1 MISQDLP
8 QSPQMYSVCSTKR
21 KRWTWKSTNTIAP
34 LCDEATTLAA
44 NVAPPLALRR
54 SSFGSLGNLVACMRT
69 AFAARSLVLLASRPN
84 PSSLALARARQCTTT
99 MSEVEKA
106 QTAKPGGDTIFGKII
121 RKEIPAEILHEDD
134 LSLAFKDV
142 APQAPVHFLVIPKQ
156 PIAMLQDVEEG
167 DAALMGHLMVVA
179 KKVAKAQGLEEGGY
193 RLVINN
199 GKDGAQSVYHIHLH
213 ILGGRQMTWPPG

>member
-1 MISQDLP
+1 
-8 QSPQMYSVCSTKR
+8 
-21 KRWTWKSTNTIAP
+21 
-34 LCDEATTLAA
+34 
-44 NVAPPLALRR
+44 
-54 SSFGSLGNLVACMRT
+54 MRT

-84 PSSLALARARQCTTT
+84 PSSLALARARQCSTT

-121 RKEIPAEILHEDD
+121 RKEIPAELLHEDD